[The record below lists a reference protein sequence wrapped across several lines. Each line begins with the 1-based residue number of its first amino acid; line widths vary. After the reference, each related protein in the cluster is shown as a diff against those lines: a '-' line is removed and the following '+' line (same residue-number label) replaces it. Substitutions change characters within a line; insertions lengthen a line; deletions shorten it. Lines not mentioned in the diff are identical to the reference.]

1 MIRNLNRLSCGI
13 ITDMGIIQHKE
24 RHDSLVDAEIAPKV
38 EITAL
43 DSKRIETKELPPDVE
58 AEVSGRELIIAGVV
72 IALLAGLALWLM
84 LGR

>member
-1 MIRNLNRLSCGI
+1 
-13 ITDMGIIQHKE
+13 MGIIQHKE

-38 EITAL
+38 EITTL
-43 DSKRIETKELPPDVE
+43 DGKRIETEELPPDVE